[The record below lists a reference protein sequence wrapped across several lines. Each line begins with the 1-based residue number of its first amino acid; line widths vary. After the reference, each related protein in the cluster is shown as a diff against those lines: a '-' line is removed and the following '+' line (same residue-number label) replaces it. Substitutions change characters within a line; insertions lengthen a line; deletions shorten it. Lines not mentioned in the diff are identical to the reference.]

1 MLNKNDSEKIKRLV
15 EDNIKMKL
23 RIKALLDNIAALEKE
38 MNRNFERF
46 KIFITNNPNLSEE

>member
-1 MLNKNDSEKIKRLV
+1 MSKSDSEKIKRLV

-23 RIKALLDNIAALEKE
+23 RIKTLLDNIASLEKE

-46 KIFITNNPNLSEE
+46 RLFITNNPNLSEE

>member
-1 MLNKNDSEKIKRLV
+1 MSKNDSEKIKRLV

-23 RIKALLDNIAALEKE
+23 RIKTLLDNIAALEKE

-46 KIFITNNPNLSEE
+46 KLFITNNPNLSDE